1 MIKTLEIE
9 GIGTFGKVNN
19 LLHGI
24 IKLTVLL
31 APVN

>member
-1 MIKTLEIE
+1 MINILEIE
-9 GIGTFGKVNN
+9 GIGIFGKVNN

-24 IKLTVLL
+24 MKLMGLL